1 MPLRALPL
9 WWGTMSKSID
19 RIPPYLFVTILDGR
33 AFPIPLA
40 ALDADRFLFEVR
52 ARIG

>member
-1 MPLRALPL
+1 
-9 WWGTMSKSID
+9 MSKSID